1 MSTARQLFA
10 FRGSNIPSARIIQ
23 AKYIEP
29 EENFILPIDLV
40 RIMAP
45 EGLSMTIIGVKQ

>member
-10 FRGSNIPSARIIQ
+10 FRGSNKPSACIIQ

-40 RIMAP
+40 SIVAP
-45 EGLSMTIIGVKQ
+45 EGLSMPIIGVKQ